1 MKRGHKNPLSQPAFR
16 HGKRKN
22 GQANKTTDFRLQQI
36 GTWMKSADS
45 EEINQKRLKDTRK
58 RGANE
63 NSSDSSASS
72 DPFSI
77 DLQVYRFKFTSK
89 VWRQLLRQR

>member
-36 GTWMKSADS
+36 GTWMKSADP
-45 EEINQKRLKDTRK
+45 EEITRRDK
-58 RGANE
+58 KIQE
-63 NSSDSSASS
+63 KEE
-72 DPFSI
+72 PMKTPLIYLLQTILFSI
-77 DLQVYRFKFTSK
+77 VLQVYRFKLT
-89 VWRQLLRQR
+89 